1 MNEES
6 EENTK
11 QILDKAN
18 MILSYIFSLFN
29 FFIIIISHYIL
40 KAKSNNLKLLKIKL
54 FALIII
60 DSISSLMYINYR
72 FYFDLFFYELFFSIL
87 TSIEF
92 YLFISFIYQIFNTT
106 EISQNSKSLKLI
118 NPIQL
123 CVLFL
128 LQIFS
133 YYKFTYLY
141 SLFLII
147 LQRIII
153 FICIALLYRHLR
165 NAITT
170 ISIRLL
176 SKDLQNK
183 KIYYYLKIINLV
195 GLIFMLCNN
204 TVQAF
209 LFMVKNNSSQMYIK
223 IALNSINYGI
233 KYFIFIL
240 FEVIIYTLS
249 NSYYKNNTDEIIN
262 IYQK

>member
-6 EENTK
+6 EGNTK
-11 QILDKAN
+11 EILDKAN

-29 FFIIIISHYIL
+29 FFIIIISFFIL
-40 KAKSNNLKLLKIKL
+40 NTKSNNLKLLKIKL

-60 DSISSLMYINYR
+60 DSLSSLMHINYR
-72 FYFDLFFYELFFSIL
+72 FYFDLFFSELFFSIL

-106 EISQNSKSLKLI
+106 EISQNAKSLNLI

-123 CVLFL
+123 CILFL
-128 LQIFS
+128 LQTFS
-133 YYKFTYLY
+133 YYKFSYLY

-147 LQRIII
+147 VQRIII
-153 FICIALLYRHLR
+153 FICIALLYRYLR

-176 SKDLQNK
+176 SKDLQTK
-183 KIYYYLKIINLV
+183 KIYYYLKIINSA

-204 TVQAF
+204 IVQLF
-209 LFMVKNNSSQMYIK
+209 LFMDKNNSSQMYIK
-223 IALNSINYGI
+223 IALNSINYGF

-249 NSYYKNNTDEIIN
+249 NSYHKIIGDEVIN
-262 IYQK
+262 IYQQ